1 MHSRGDRKAEE
12 GECNHER
19 CLDGK
24 HGHCTVLVVVAA
36 ASAPEHCDKSKTHYA
51 PIYASKQNATR
62 AEEMAVQREEEEE
75 KGGITPL
82 EWKWERGLAP
92 VAPPGPAGQGTT
104 VRVGLAANI
113 PSMKFTIPR
122 EKRRREGLVAAARCG
137 EGWQKNLAVLLLIQ
151 KTAVSRTPISPL
163 SALSPC
169 QQLSFIFTAVWGLG
183 YPIPTYS

>member
-1 MHSRGDRKAEE
+1 MHSSGDRKAEE

-113 PSMKFTIPR
+113 PSMKFTMPR
-122 EKRRREGLVAAARCG
+122 EKRRREGLVAAARSG

-163 SALSPC
+163 SPS

>member
-1 MHSRGDRKAEE
+1 MSFLSTNGADPNCVFNLARMHSRGDRKAEE

-24 HGHCTVLVVVAA
+24 HGHCTVLVAVAA

-51 PIYASKQNATR
+51 PVYASKQNATR

-92 VAPPGPAGQGTT
+92 VAPPRRSGNNSPDWFSGKHPFDE
-104 VRVGLAANI
+104 VHNAA
-113 PSMKFTIPR
+113 
-122 EKRRREGLVAAARCG
+122 
-137 EGWQKNLAVLLLIQ
+137 
-151 KTAVSRTPISPL
+151 
-163 SALSPC
+163 
-169 QQLSFIFTAVWGLG
+169 
-183 YPIPTYS
+183 

>member
-51 PIYASKQNATR
+51 PVYASKQNATR

-92 VAPPGPAGQGTT
+92 VAPPRWSGNNSPGWFIGKHPFNE
-104 VRVGLAANI
+104 VHNAA
-113 PSMKFTIPR
+113 
-122 EKRRREGLVAAARCG
+122 
-137 EGWQKNLAVLLLIQ
+137 
-151 KTAVSRTPISPL
+151 
-163 SALSPC
+163 
-169 QQLSFIFTAVWGLG
+169 
-183 YPIPTYS
+183 